1 MYRVISDNKKMETEL
16 KIENLKIAILV
27 NLYYEDQVSFC
38 RAYLE
43 RIPVYIDIFIISS
56 KDEILHEFR
65 EERYQKVK
73 KENRG
78 RDISA
83 LLIAAKD
90 VIFRYQYVCFV
101 HDKREREPDIK
112 EYVNLWR
119 RNLWDNMLQSDI
131 YVYNL
136 IGLLASDSK
145 IGMFVPLPPHGKLS
159 SVWLNGSWGDN
170 YENMRNIADE
180 LNVNVDICREDYLI
194 SYSTVFWVK
203 TQALHKLY
211 LREWKYSDF
220 PDEPMK
226 IDGEINHAIERILQY
241 IVEDAGYET
250 KISLSSSFV
259 GMFLEQ
265 LSSELKELWDR
276 LDVTIGIKSYRQL
289 DSAERIKKFRKKYA
303 DIYLYGNGKVGKE
316 CMKICEIIN
325 IVPMGIIVT
334 DPEKECNRIYNMPI
348 IGFF

>member
-1 MYRVISDNKKMETEL
+1 MLPAELYRVISDNKKMETEL

-220 PDEPMK
+220 PDEPMM
-226 IDGEINHAIERILQY
+226 R
-241 IVEDAGYET
+241 
-250 KISLSSSFV
+250 
-259 GMFLEQ
+259 
-265 LSSELKELWDR
+265 
-276 LDVTIGIKSYRQL
+276 
-289 DSAERIKKFRKKYA
+289 
-303 DIYLYGNGKVGKE
+303 
-316 CMKICEIIN
+316 
-325 IVPMGIIVT
+325 
-334 DPEKECNRIYNMPI
+334 
-348 IGFF
+348 